1 MPNTTPTDTTLTEWL
16 GTFWTIP
23 NALSIVRAMLVLPIT
38 YLIVIDGRLDWI
50 IGLILVAAFT
60 DWLDGRIAR
69 WSHTVSEWG
78 KVVDPIADKFAA
90 VMIVPALVFRP
101 VEPTLPLWLLLVVVA
116 RDVCIVAGGV
126 LIAKRTGR
134 IAVSSW
140 VGKLAV
146 AALSLT
152 VLATILKAD
161 PPILQFCVWLT
172 AGLMV
177 LSFIVYTGRLIR
189 ILRVTQ
195 HRPPSAAV
203 AEEPEAF
210 DPPPA
215 DNNPAT
221 EEETAKSVR

>member
-1 MPNTTPTDTTLTEWL
+1 MADTKLSNRNLTEWL
-16 GTFWTIP
+16 GAFWTIP
-23 NALSIVRAMLVLPIT
+23 NALSIVRAVLVLPIT
-38 YLIVIDGRLDWI
+38 YLIFIDGRIDWI
-50 IGLILVAAFT
+50 VGLILVAAFT

-69 WSHTVSEWG
+69 WLHTVSEWG
-78 KVVDPIADKFAA
+78 KVIDPIADKFAA

-101 VEPTLPLWLLLVVVA
+101 IEPTLPLWLLLVVVG
-116 RDVCIVAGGV
+116 RDLCIVAGGV

-161 PPILQFCVWLT
+161 PPILQFLVWLT
-172 AGLMV
+172 AGLMM
-177 LSFIVYTGRLIR
+177 LSFVVYTGRLIR

-203 AEEPEAF
+203 ADDPEAF
-210 DPPPA
+210 DEPSSDDSPA
-215 DNNPAT
+215 AG
-221 EEETAKSVR
+221 EETAKSVH